1 MLGRYLSK
9 CPGENSTVK
18 KLALVL
24 MTFVVSASVAG
35 CTMSQAS
42 DRDQYGNYLSELNSG
57 NTYFGQA
64 RTQYDS
70 GMNSFTSGLNNDAII
85 AMTTASDYYD
95 LAVQHYGQMD
105 GYAAGQ
111 DQKAYASALKSYA
124 ESCMYATKTY
134 KEAYKAYDSGD
145 TRKGENLMD
154 AAAAYVTQ
162 ANQYHD
168 QAVKLQP
175 MAIV

>member
-1 MLGRYLSK
+1 
-9 CPGENSTVK
+9 VK

-24 MTFVVSASVAG
+24 IAFVVSASVAG
-35 CTMSQAS
+35 CTVSQAS
-42 DRDQYGNYLSELNSG
+42 DRDQYGNYLTELNSG

-70 GMNSFTSGLNNDAII
+70 GMHSFTAGLNNDAVI
-85 AMTTASDYYD
+85 AMTAASDYYN
-95 LAVQHYGQMD
+95 LAVQHYCRME
-105 GYAAGQ
+105 GYSAGQ

-124 ESCMYATKTY
+124 ESCKYATLTY

-145 TRKGENLMD
+145 NRKGESLMD
-154 AAAAYVTQ
+154 EAAAYVTQ
-162 ANQYHD
+162 ANEHHD

-175 MAIV
+175 MAVV